1 MYIKRSLEKLILE
14 MNNYY
19 PVIMVL
25 GPRQVGKSTMLEE
38 LSKQLNT
45 SYNQVSLDD
54 MMIRNLA
61 KNDPEL
67 FLQRYKT
74 PLIIDEFQYAPELL
88 SYIKINVDKSKQNGS
103 YWLTGSQS
111 FIMMKNVSESLAGR
125 VGIVN
130 MFSLSYNEISNRNE
144 VPFLPI
150 YDRVIANR
158 NSNIDSVDQVF
169 ERIFRGSMPKLI
181 TNPKM
186 NSENYFSSYV
196 QTYIERDIR
205 DIVKITNETKFMRF
219 IASIASRTGQELV
232 YEDLARDCDIDNK
245 TAQNWLSLLVSTG
258 LVYLLQP
265 YFNNA
270 IKRIVKRPKI
280 IFMDTGLC
288 AYLAR
293 YTDAQT
299 LEISA
304 FAGHIFE
311 TYVISEII
319 KSYLNNGK
327 EVNNRLFYYRD
338 NNQKEIDLLIIE
350 NGTVYPIEIKKNA
363 NPGIDAM
370 KHFNVLEN
378 FNLNIGEGAVICLCQ
393 SPKPLNRNVTLYPL
407 NYI

>member
-1 MYIKRSLEKLILE
+1 MYIKRSLEKLILD

-38 LSKQLNT
+38 LSKQLQT
-45 SYNQVSLDD
+45 TYNQVSLDD

-88 SYIKINVDKSKQNGS
+88 SYIKLNVDKSKQNGS

-111 FIMMKNVSESLAGR
+111 FIMMKNISESLAGR

-150 YDRVIANR
+150 YDRVIANK
-158 NSNIDSVDQVF
+158 NNNIDTVNQVF

-186 NSENYFSSYV
+186 SSENYFSSYV

-205 DIVKITNETKFMRF
+205 DIVRITNETKFMRF
-219 IASIASRTGQELV
+219 IVSIAARTGQELV

-245 TAQNWLSLLVSTG
+245 TAQNWLSLLVNTG

-265 YFNNA
+265 YFNNS

-304 FAGHIFE
+304 FSGHIFE

-327 EVNNRLFYYRD
+327 EVNNRLYYYRD

-363 NPGIDAM
+363 NPGIDAI

-393 SPKPLNRNVTLYPL
+393 SPKPLNKNVTLYPL